1 MSLESVLAQF
11 SIALTMVSTT
21 VVLLVFFATVLSAIL
36 YVLLSVLKFFCIR
49 CINIIQEP
57 GCEYVQRMKKK
68 YLKPSEKGYT
78 PIDKDYKN
86 IIPPSEE

>member
-11 SIALTMVSTT
+11 SIALTMVSTIII
-21 VVLLVFFATVLSAIL
+21 LLLFFAAVLSTCS
-36 YVLLSVLKFFCIR
+36 YVLLCVIKFFCIK
-49 CINIIQEP
+49 CINTIQEP